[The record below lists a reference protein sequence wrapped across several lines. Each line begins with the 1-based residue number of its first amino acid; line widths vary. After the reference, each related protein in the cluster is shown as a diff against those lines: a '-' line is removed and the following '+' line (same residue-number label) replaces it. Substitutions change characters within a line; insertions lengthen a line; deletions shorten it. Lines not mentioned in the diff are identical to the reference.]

1 MKTPD
6 EIKKGL
12 KCRIR
17 SYGNSCNHQ
26 CDTCDLRIPDYTVFE
41 RYDDA
46 LVLIQQLE
54 RDKEWAGETSDMLRE
69 ENKRLEERAHKL
81 DLLNLGLLVEKAQL
95 EAERD
100 AAVTFLPRKCYLC
113 KHVGNKMGDAP
124 CPSFSEYITLEECP
138 NWQWRGVQKEE

>member
-1 MKTPD
+1 
-6 EIKKGL
+6 
-12 KCRIR
+12 
-17 SYGNSCNHQ
+17 
-26 CDTCDLRIPDYTVFE
+26 LRIPDYTVFE

-46 LVLIQQLE
+46 LALIQQLE

-100 AAVTFLPRKCYLC
+100 AAVKDLLIGPTCETCLHHDKGRNDSPC
-113 KHVGNKMGDAP
+113 DA
-124 CPSFSEYITLEECP
+124 CVENTIDYSGLH
-138 NWQWRGVQKEE
+138 WQWRGVQKEDGNETA